1 MLLWNKKRKKR
12 VVKNAMAVCVALQPL
27 QLEVQAEL
35 QVHCDVADK
44 RHLPSL
50 YLRALKQMM
59 SMNALKRVPSC
70 YPPYPPCTPTY
81 STHEIPQIRGAGFAY
96 STLKRS
102 PFHTCFLQQ
111 VPPFPEHPAHILKY
125 HKVLF

>member
-50 YLRALKQMM
+50 YLRAQTNAEH
-59 SMNALKRVPSC
+59 MNALKRVPSKFVW
-70 YPPYPPCTPTY
+70 PKN
-81 STHEIPQIRGAGFAY
+81 I
-96 STLKRS
+96 
-102 PFHTCFLQQ
+102 
-111 VPPFPEHPAHILKY
+111 
-125 HKVLF
+125 